1 VYNAG
6 LTKEEIVLLA
16 TLGIRN
22 PTTGAIVPIKAVAG
36 VCGRLLQKIREQTIE
51 AAHENKDSIELSLN
65 AKKEYAYK
73 IKVCM
78 DAWTEA
84 RGQGKM
90 KITATI
96 NLDHYENIKV
106 ESSEADMKTCLD
118 EVKDALTV
126 IGTPH
131 TQAYVS
137 RVLST
142 YEARITAL
150 QDIRDDQLGRME

>member
-78 DAWTEA
+78 DAWKAPVAGIALIESMNNEMLTRYA
-84 RGQGKM
+84 R
-90 KITATI
+90 A
-96 NLDHYENIKV
+96 
-106 ESSEADMKTCLD
+106 
-118 EVKDALTV
+118 
-126 IGTPH
+126 
-131 TQAYVS
+131 S
-137 RVLST
+137 RGI
-142 YEARITAL
+142 EK
-150 QDIRDDQLGRME
+150 